1 MCNES
6 GELYKLIKKVKLF
19 SFEDGLN
26 FKNKLLQD
34 NPDFPKNGVYLMFE
48 DGEEC
53 KEKKRIVRIGINRGG
68 LLINRLNRHINGTK
82 RTSIFR
88 KHLWRILCNNDNEDP
103 VTDYIKRNIKF
114 CIISGPENKE
124 KREELESK
132 IISTVSNCKE
142 CCPSSNWL
150 GLKSETRKIRE
161 SGLWNVHH
169 IFSKNKLDGK
179 DLKLILNSFY
189 DK

>member
-19 SFEDGLN
+19 SFEDGIN

-48 DGEEC
+48 DEEEC

-68 LLINRLNRHINGTK
+68 LLRNRLNAHINGSK

-88 KHLWRILCNNDNEDP
+88 KHLWRILCNNDNEES
-103 VTDYIKRNIKF
+103 VTEYIKRNIKF
-114 CIISGPENKE
+114 CIISGPENKDE
-124 KREELESK
+124 REILESK
-132 IISTVSNCKE
+132 IIGTVANCKE

-150 GLKSETRKIRE
+150 GFKSKTGAIRE

-169 IFSKNKLDGK
+169 VSSENKLDVK
-179 DLKLILNSFY
+179 DLKFIRNNLYI
-189 DK
+189 K